1 MSTTSS
7 APGPSSKATRFIPN
21 KILRRFS
28 GLTGAGAGAQTQ
40 AQVPAPPNLDVDEN
54 MQDDFSSPSPQAPEP
69 ANKDTHLHVNGVRV
83 GGGLSISGVSP
94 AFVTAVAASAAEGGS
109 MVQVGTKRKRDW
121 ESKHA
126 NDIIG
131 VVVLEVEGAD
141 DLPEW
146 PNGMLFCCFGVIFS
160 SWGRVAFFGL

>member
-1 MSTTSS
+1 
-7 APGPSSKATRFIPN
+7 
-21 KILRRFS
+21 
-28 GLTGAGAGAQTQ
+28 
-40 AQVPAPPNLDVDEN
+40 VPAPPNLDVDEN
-54 MQDDFSSPSPQAPEP
+54 MQDDLASPSPQASEP
-69 ANKDTHLHVNGVRV
+69 ANKDTTHLQV
-83 GGGLSISGVSP
+83 GGLSISGVSP
-94 AFVTAVAASAAEGGS
+94 AFVTAVAALTAEGGS

-146 PNGMLFCCFGVIFS
+146 PNGMLFRCFGVIFS
-160 SWGRVAFFGL
+160 SWGR